1 MELTNDNEAEKLK
14 SSSKNLSA
22 FISENVKSIVEE
34 WEIFAQTLTPSS
46 EGMTPVAL
54 RDHIHQILDFVKKD
68 LISAQTPKEQTIKSK
83 GYKQNDSNNTAAE
96 IHAALRLS
104 GGFNIGQ
111 MVSEY
116 RALRA
121 SVIKLWRR
129 ENPSMTTADVEDLTR
144 FNESIDQALA
154 ESVSY
159 YTKEILRSKD
169 IFVGILTHD
178 IRNPL
183 QAITLST
190 ELLIHTGNLTERQKY
205 IAKGA
210 LESADRISSLVDNLL
225 DVTRARLGGGLRIV
239 CAPMDAVFVARQ
251 IIDEIR
257 VVHPDRVI
265 NLDTPEEAK
274 CEWDKA
280 RIGQLFSNMVSNAI
294 QYSFKDTPIWIS
306 IKNNSDSIIISFN
319 NDGLPIPPDK
329 INILFDPLTR
339 VSEDSSDQPIKNNL
353 GLGLFIT
360 QEIVQAHE
368 GKISV
373 SSSELE
379 GTLFTVKIPRQKT
392 KPVLRVVQAE
402 KDI

>member
-1 MELTNDNEAEKLK
+1 MKLIDNKDVASDGTKTT
-14 SSSKNLSA
+14 SKRLSL
-22 FISENVKSIVEE
+22 FISENVELIVGE
-34 WEIFAQTLTPSS
+34 WEIFARTLTPSS
-46 EGMTPVAL
+46 EGMTSLAL
-54 RDHIHQILDFVKKD
+54 RDHIHQILDFITKD
-68 LISAQTPKEQTIKSK
+68 IPSSQTEKEQTTKSK
-83 GYKQNDSNNTAAE
+83 GNKKDVIKNTAAE
-96 IHAALRLS
+96 THAALRLS
-104 GGFNIGQ
+104 GGFNIEQ

-121 SVIKLWRR
+121 SVIKLWGRT
-129 ENPSMTTADVEDLTR
+129 NPSMDKIDVENLTR

-159 YTKEILRSKD
+159 YTKEILHSKN
-169 IFVGILTHD
+169 IFVGIFTHD

-190 ELLIHTGNLTERQKY
+190 ELLLHTGNLTERQKV

-225 DVTRARLGGGLRIV
+225 DVTRARLGGGLHIV
-239 CAPMDAVFVARQ
+239 CSSMDVSFVARQ

-257 VVHPDRVI
+257 VIHPTRVI

-274 CEWDKA
+274 CDWDKA
-280 RIGQLFSNMVSNAI
+280 RIGQVFSNIISNAI
-294 QYSFKDTPIWIS
+294 QYSFKDTPIFIS
-306 IKNNSDSIIISFN
+306 IRSNSEFVTILFN

-329 INILFDPLTR
+329 ISTLFDPLKR
-339 VSEDSSDQPIKNNL
+339 ASEDTSDKPTRSNL

-360 QEIVQAHE
+360 QEIVQAH
-368 GKISV
+368 GGQINV

-379 GTLFTVKIPRQKT
+379 GTVFTVKIPHQKPKT
-392 KPVLRVVQAE
+392 NLHVV
-402 KDI
+402 